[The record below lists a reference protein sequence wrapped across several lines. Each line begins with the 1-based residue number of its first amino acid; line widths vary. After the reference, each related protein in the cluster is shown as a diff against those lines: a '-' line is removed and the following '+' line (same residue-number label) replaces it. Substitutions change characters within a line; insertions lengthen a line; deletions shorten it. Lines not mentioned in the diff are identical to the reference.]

1 MRVKHPANPPFKI
14 LHLKTKPFG
23 AFPMERWFDFALY
36 ISLASLIGML
46 VIPVIYNAVG
56 M

>member
-1 MRVKHPANPPFKI
+1 
-14 LHLKTKPFG
+14 
-23 AFPMERWFDFALY
+23 MELWFDFALY